1 MLRVRRSAKRYP
13 PSLTTTREQRGRP
26 LFSGYVFSTA
36 VEKIVENSGKSLA
49 TCRLIF
55 PSTQP
60 PVPDLGLIMDVW
72 AEVLSKVER
81 RVNRQCFDTWFR
93 PIVFAGC
100 DESAVHLTV
109 PNENF
114 KRLLLDNYSAV

>member
-1 MLRVRRSAKRYP
+1 
-13 PSLTTTREQRGRP
+13 
-26 LFSGYVFSTA
+26 
-36 VEKIVENSGKSLA
+36 
-49 TCRLIF
+49 
-55 PSTQP
+55 
-60 PVPDLGLIMDVW
+60 MDVW

-93 PIVFAGC
+93 PIVFDGC

-114 KRLLLDNYSAV
+114 KRLLLDNYSTVLRESISEAGRGKLQVKVAIEPHRGVGRIRWSQAIRQSTIRPAG